1 MKLTFRKPQFI
12 PFRYRFIGMTGLTL
26 IILLSSLAILISLLQ
41 SRTIRHQLES
51 RGVSIAQSLSA
62 TSTADLL
69 TYNYVALERSANQA
83 ARGPDIIAVIFHDK
97 EGRVAGFN
105 GRPDL
110 QNTMLHDEISRNAL
124 AASKPLIQPIL
135 DDSGKD
141 SGIDIAIPLFPE
153 GADIRWGTIRVQ
165 LSLKSMYAQIK
176 QIQLVILVV
185 GFIALFFGTVASI
198 FAARRITEPLN
209 NLMRGTQA
217 AAAGNLDQ
225 DFRIETGDEVEILAA
240 NFNIMI
246 AEIVAHRS
254 QLEQQL
260 IEIKR
265 LQKYTTQLLTTMSD
279 GLLSITLAGDFSMVN
294 PAALK
299 LLAVIPEGATGRP
312 AADHLKCYPE
322 LYSYI
327 NESLDRPLNREPKE
341 ISVEKEGAICTLLV
355 SSSVLKDR
363 ADKPVEI
370 ILNIHDIT
378 ELKRMEASIRQAERL
393 AGLGTLAA
401 GMAHEIRNPL
411 SSIQTFVQLL
421 PRKMEKEGFLEKFNR
436 TVPRELKR
444 INQLVEDLLDLARV
458 PKYIFKLTSIDN
470 LLVQTVETLE
480 EELRAAN
487 IDCRY
492 DFPPQLPLIRADAH
506 QLTKAFHNLIRN
518 AVQAMP
524 AGGSLGLRIQNE
536 QPDYLMVLFQ
546 DSGEG
551 IPDEDLKNI
560 FNPFYTTKIKGTGL
574 GLSITHKVVSEHGGS
589 ISVSCPTEGGTI
601 IKIQLP
607 I

>member
-1 MKLTFRKPQFI
+1 MKLNVRKPQFI
-12 PFRYRFIGMTGLTL
+12 PLRYRFIGMTGVML
-26 IILLSSLAILISLLQ
+26 IILLSALAILISLLQ
-41 SRTIRHQLES
+41 SRTIRHQLED
-51 RGVSIAQSLSA
+51 RGLSIGQSLSA
-62 TSTADLL
+62 TSITDLL

-83 ARGPDIIAVIFHDK
+83 AKGPDIIAIVFHDK
-97 EGRVAGFN
+97 EGRVAGFS

-110 QNTMLHDEISRNAL
+110 QNKMLGDTISRNAL
-124 AASKPLIQPIL
+124 AATEPLIQSIL
-135 DDSGKD
+135 NGDGKN
-141 SGIDIAIPLFPE
+141 SGIDIAIPIFPE

-165 LSLKSMYAQIK
+165 LSLASMYEQIK
-176 QIQLVILVV
+176 QIQMVILMV
-185 GFIALFFGTVASI
+185 GMIALIFGTVASI

-209 NLMRGTQA
+209 NLMRGTQS
-217 AAAGNLDQ
+217 AAAGNINQ
-225 DFRIETGDEVEILAA
+225 DFRINTGDEVGILAA
-240 NFNIMI
+240 NFNTMI
-246 AEIVAHRS
+246 AEIVAHRL

-260 IEIKR
+260 AEIKQ

-279 GLLSITLAGDFSMVN
+279 GLMSVTLTGDFSMVN

-299 LLAVIPEGATGRP
+299 LLEVIPKESR
-312 AADHLKCYPE
+312 DKLHVNVLKCYPE

-327 NESLDRPLNREPKE
+327 KESLAHPINLEAKE
-341 ISVEKEGAICTLLV
+341 LLLEKKGVTHTLLV

-363 ADKPVEI
+363 SEKPIEI
-370 ILNIHDIT
+370 ILNLHDIT
-378 ELKRMEASIRQAERL
+378 ELKEMEASVRQAERL

-421 PRKMEKEGFLEKFNR
+421 PRKIEKEGFLDKFNR

-458 PKYIFKLTSIDN
+458 PKYTFRVIPLKN
-470 LLVQTVETLE
+470 LLLQTLETLD
-480 EELRAAN
+480 EELLAGN
-487 IDCRY
+487 IESQC
-492 DFPPQLPLIRADAH
+492 DFPSNLPPVRVDSH

-518 AVQAMP
+518 AIQAMP
-524 AGGSLGLRIQNE
+524 SGGKLLMSIQNE
-536 QPDYLMVLFQ
+536 NSEYLVVTFQ
-546 DSGEG
+546 DNGEG
-551 IPDEDLKNI
+551 IPAEDVNNI

-589 ISVSCPTEGGTI
+589 ISVSCPNNGGTI
-601 IKIQLP
+601 ITIRLP

>member
-1 MKLTFRKPQFI
+1 MKLTLRKPKFI
-12 PFRYRFIGMTGLTL
+12 PFRYRFIGMTGVML
-26 IILLSSLAILISLLQ
+26 IILLSSLAVLISFLQ
-41 SRTIRHQLES
+41 SRTIRYQLES
-51 RGVSIAQSLSA
+51 RGVSIARSLSA

-97 EGRVAGFN
+97 EGRVAGFS

-110 QNTMLHDEISRNAL
+110 QNTLLQDEISRNAIE
-124 AASKPLIQPIL
+124 APRPLIQPIL
-135 DDSGKD
+135 SDNGKN
-141 SGIDIAIPLFPE
+141 SGIDIAIPIFPE

-165 LSLKSMYAQIK
+165 LSLKSMYEQIR

-185 GFIALFFGTVASI
+185 GLIALFFGTVVSL
-198 FAARRITEPLN
+198 FTARRITKPLN
-209 NLMRGTQA
+209 TLMLGTQS

-225 DFRIETGDEVEILAA
+225 DFRMNTGDEVEILAA

-260 IEIKR
+260 TEIKR

-279 GLLSITLAGDFSMVN
+279 GLLSITMAGEFSMVN
-294 PAALK
+294 PAALG
-299 LLAVIPEGATGRP
+299 LLQLHPKDAGGRS
-312 AADHLKCYPE
+312 AADHLKCYPT
-322 LYSYI
+322 LLAYI
-327 NESLDRPLNREPKE
+327 KESLAYPVNREPVE
-341 ISVEKEGAICTLLV
+341 LLLEKEGAVCNLLV

-363 ADKPVEI
+363 TENPIEI
-370 ILNIHDIT
+370 ILNLHDIT
-378 ELKRMEASIRQAERL
+378 ELKKMEASVRQAERL

-411 SSIQTFVQLL
+411 SSVQTFVQLL
-421 PRKMEKEGFLEKFNR
+421 PRKIEKEGFLEKFNR

-458 PKYIFKLTSIDN
+458 PKYTFRPTSIEN
-470 LLVQTVETLE
+470 LLVQTLETLE
-480 EELRAAN
+480 EELRAGN
-487 IDCRY
+487 IDSRC
-492 DFPPQLPLIRADAH
+492 DFPAQVPLVRADVY
-506 QLTKAFHNLIRN
+506 QITKAFHNLIRN
-518 AVQAMP
+518 AIQAMP
-524 AGGSLGLRIQNE
+524 GGGNLVIRIQYD
-536 QPDYLMVLFQ
+536 QPEHLVVLFQ
-546 DSGEG
+546 DTGEG
-551 IPDEDLKNI
+551 IPDDELKNI

-589 ISVSCPTEGGTI
+589 ISVSCPKEGGTI
-601 IKIQLP
+601 IMIQLP